1 MTPYV
6 KLYMDTQLH
15 FFFLGILEFGGTY
28 AGKKKQDIG
37 FPKKGRKEVSKFVDV
52 KIRVTAEDREQ
63 IQSHAIMMGES
74 MASFIKRAISET
86 MDRDRPKQSNPPA
99 KPNFIKTS
107 NNPDRPIGGLGYF
120 YKRLKTTWKFVIK
133 SSGSP

>member
-1 MTPYV
+1 MSSCIWTHSYIS
-6 KLYMDTQLH
+6 
-15 FFFLGILEFGGTY
+15 FFLGILEFGGTY

-37 FPKKGRKEVSKFVDV
+37 SQKKAVKKYLSKFVDV

-86 MDRDRPKQSNPPA
+86 MDRDRPK
-99 KPNFIKTS
+99 
-107 NNPDRPIGGLGYF
+107 
-120 YKRLKTTWKFVIK
+120 
-133 SSGSP
+133 

>member
-1 MTPYV
+1 M
-6 KLYMDTQLH
+6 Q
-15 FFFLGILEFGGTY
+15 
-28 AGKKKQDIG
+28 
-37 FPKKGRKEVSKFVDV
+37 GRKNKTSDSQKKAVKKYLSKFVDV

-86 MDRDRPKQSNPPA
+86 MDRDRPKESNPPA

-120 YKRLKTTWKFVIK
+120 YKRLKTT
-133 SSGSP
+133 